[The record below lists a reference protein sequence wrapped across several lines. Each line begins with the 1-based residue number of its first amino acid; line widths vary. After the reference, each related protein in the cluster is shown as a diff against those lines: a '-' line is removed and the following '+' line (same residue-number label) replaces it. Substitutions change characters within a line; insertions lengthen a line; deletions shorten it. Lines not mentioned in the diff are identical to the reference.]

1 MLIHE
6 RKDMRYLLFTLAERD
21 ETARDVAQAVVSNSD
36 KLPENVRNR
45 LLLTLSEKNEADGY
59 VARAMEKHFD
69 KIPEDMFNRL
79 FFTLVE
85 KDKAIK
91 ELKKLLK
98 I

>member
-1 MLIHE
+1 M
-6 RKDMRYLLFTLAERD
+6 
-21 ETARDVAQAVVSNSD
+21 VSNSD
-36 KLPENVRNR
+36 NLPENVRNR